1 MYLKGVG
8 GEGLI
13 HYLFTLVLR
22 DKVWRSPR
30 QAAGRQGSKRS
41 IYILI
46 YNVYNIVPLCSI
58 ILNEYYLDF
67 VTKLVTWKYINER
80 STQYWGVKYFE
91 SNYTWYVT
99 NAFNLVNKLSKAV
112 CKLRLIFDNF
122 SLFCD
127 DRSELRMTSIT
138 RNW

>member
-67 VTKLVTWKYINER
+67 VTKLVTWKYTKWTIDSVLR
-80 STQYWGVKYFE
+80 SKISREQPLIILR
-91 SNYTWYVT
+91 T
-99 NAFNLVNKLSKAV
+99 NAFNFVNKL
-112 CKLRLIFDNF
+112 CTY
-122 SLFCD
+122 
-127 DRSELRMTSIT
+127 LRMYVYNKYIPCKQ
-138 RNW
+138 NEQKI